1 MEASMKPLS
10 RFGLTVAAAA
20 FSASLLAL
28 SGCAGPAY
36 SELYGTRYYRT
47 PIDTYP
53 VQVVSVDGKDYLMQP
68 VRIEPGRH
76 QVSVQGPPGGAQ
88 RWGDKRTIELDVKA
102 CTRYWLVA
110 VKENRLASDFS
121 VKVDYE
127 EPMSGCRPP
136 A

>member
-1 MEASMKPLS
+1 MESSMKPLPG
-10 RFGLTVAAAA
+10 FAATVALAAL
-20 FSASLLAL
+20 SASLLAM

-53 VQVVSVDGKDYLMQP
+53 VLVVSVDGQDYLTQP
-68 VRIEPGRH
+68 VRVDPGRH
-76 QVSVQGPPGGAQ
+76 KVSVQAPPGGAQ
-88 RWGDKRTIELDVKA
+88 RFGDVRTIDLDVKA

-110 VKENRLASDFS
+110 VKENKLSQDFS
-121 VKVDYE
+121 IKVDYE

>member
-1 MEASMKPLS
+1 MKPLPG
-10 RFGLTVAAAA
+10 FGLTVASAAL
-20 FSASLLAL
+20 SASLLAL
-28 SGCAGPAY
+28 AGCAGPAY
-36 SELYGTRYYRT
+36 SELYGTRYYRV
-47 PIDTYP
+47 PIHTYP
-53 VQVVSVDGKDYLMQP
+53 VLVASVDGKDYLRQP
-68 VRIEPGRH
+68 VLIEPGRH
-76 QVSVQGPPGGAQ
+76 QVTVQGPPGGGQ

>member
-1 MEASMKPLS
+1 MKPLS

-53 VQVVSVDGKDYLMQP
+53 VQVVSVDDEYYLMHP
-68 VRIEPGRH
+68 ARVEPGRH
-76 QVSVQGPPGGAQ
+76 VVKVQGPPAGAWS
-88 RWGDKRTIELDVKA
+88 RGDTRTIELDVKA

-110 VKENRLASDFS
+110 VKENRLSNDFA